1 MVLYYSRC
9 GSCDEIH
16 NINEKICLMEAI
28 EMTSKTI
35 AVNKHIAYRDS
46 ASAHE
51 FRVALGTA
59 AFVVAFV
66 VLAYVIG
73 SADIAVNPLVP
84 SNVLPL

>member
-1 MVLYYSRC
+1 
-9 GSCDEIH
+9 
-16 NINEKICLMEAI
+16 MEAI
-28 EMTSKTI
+28 ETTSKTM
-35 AVNKHIAYRDS
+35 AVNKHIAYRNS
-46 ASAHE
+46 ASSYE

-59 AFVVAFV
+59 AFVLAFV

>member
-1 MVLYYSRC
+1 
-9 GSCDEIH
+9 
-16 NINEKICLMEAI
+16 
-28 EMTSKTI
+28 MTSKTI

-46 ASAHE
+46 TASHE

>member
-1 MVLYYSRC
+1 MIYYVCC
-9 GSCDEIH
+9 GSCYKIH
-16 NINEKICLMEAI
+16 NIKEEICLMEAI